1 MASKAHEL
9 AACFEAEPCCWS
21 GDDNSL
27 TGEFEMQWGWRHG
40 GVGRIAFCQ
49 VCGSFRDELIMAKG
63 GIQRD

>member
-40 GVGRIAFCQ
+40 GLEESHFVRFVDLSEMI
-49 VCGSFRDELIMAKG
+49 
-63 GIQRD
+63 